1 MTPVQE
7 RGKWVVRGKRPVLE
21 RARRRP
27 ADTEGKK
34 RGAGD
39 AGHFLRRWRGGEELV
54 GWRAQPSVCSRT
66 GKADRTLLSGRIK
79 LRESQHP

>member
-7 RGKWVVRGKRPVLE
+7 RGKWVVRGKRPILE
-21 RARRRP
+21 RALRRP

-34 RGAGD
+34 RGARD
-39 AGHFLRRWRGGEELV
+39 AGHFLRRWRGREELV

-66 GKADRTLLSGRIK
+66 GKADRTLLSGLIK